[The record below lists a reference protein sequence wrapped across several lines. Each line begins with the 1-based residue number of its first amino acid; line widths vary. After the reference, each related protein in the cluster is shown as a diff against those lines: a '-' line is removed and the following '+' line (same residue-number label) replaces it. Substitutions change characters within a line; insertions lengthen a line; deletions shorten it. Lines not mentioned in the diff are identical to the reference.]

1 MGIIKE
7 IKKSAELNG
16 TKIQSGKE
24 QELEKILNRMFYCDK
39 QPEEEVKFVK
49 QMMTRGADTQERI
62 GLHASALI
70 QPPSKYCLR
79 QQVLSLIYKMDQG
92 GQVPIGLKRIFE
104 EGNAI
109 HEKWQRLFIRAGYA
123 KAEDCDFTRFHKDFE
138 VSYTPDIIADI
149 PGFGKMVVEIKSVNT
164 FQFKKMKSHPSG
176 KKQSMFYMF
185 LTGIHQGIVLCEDKN
200 TQDFKVFYYEYDEEQ
215 AELPVNRA
223 EEIQHYKNKLLNDKK
238 ICKRVEGC
246 NKSTCKRASE
256 CPMRDACFNV
266 GKGKRLNRNY
276 EHLSKK

>member
-24 QELEKILNRMFYCDK
+24 QELEKILNRMFYCNK

-149 PGFGKMVVEIKSVNT
+149 PGFGKMVVEIKSINT
-164 FQFKKMKSHPSG
+164 FQFKKVKS
-176 KKQSMFYMF
+176 QSSA
-185 LTGIHQGIVLCEDKN
+185 L
-200 TQDFKVFYYEYDEEQ
+200 
-215 AELPVNRA
+215 A
-223 EEIQHYKNKLLNDKK
+223 
-238 ICKRVEGC
+238 
-246 NKSTCKRASE
+246 
-256 CPMRDACFNV
+256 
-266 GKGKRLNRNY
+266 
-276 EHLSKK
+276 